1 MSKNGCVHATP
12 KNVHGKNSKIRLARE
27 SKAPEQ
33 EEQVVII
40 DMILYDDGLY
50 IPAQRVLNRNL
61 QTRQPP
67 RVKLRM
73 APHPRPMVLIKGIL

>member
-1 MSKNGCVHATP
+1 MK
-12 KNVHGKNSKIRLARE
+12 LFL
-27 SKAPEQ
+27 
-33 EEQVVII
+33 I